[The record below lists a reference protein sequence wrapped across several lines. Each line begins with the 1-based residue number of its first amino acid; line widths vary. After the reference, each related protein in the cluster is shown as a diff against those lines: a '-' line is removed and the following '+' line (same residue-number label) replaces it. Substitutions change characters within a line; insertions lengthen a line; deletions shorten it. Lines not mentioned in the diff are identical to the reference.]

1 MFLTLGKNGK
11 IPQGSKYF
19 TCWCIANGFRRP
31 ERNRL
36 REMPPLKLESKVFE
50 GEVVDVKPRHT
61 RGQEMHEIFHY
72 SRVDA
77 LYELLV
83 GNPES

>member
-1 MFLTLGKNGK
+1 
-11 IPQGSKYF
+11 
-19 TCWCIANGFRRP
+19 
-31 ERNRL
+31 
-36 REMPPLKLESKVFE
+36 MPPLKLEGKVFE